1 MRKGGGG
8 GGAVV
13 EEGGAAVGEGDA
25 VGAKGK
31 VGGAQVAGAQV
42 EGEGVDRV
50 GGAAPEEKVKFK
62 ATKKKM

>member
-25 VGAKGK
+25 VGAEGK
-31 VGGAQVAGAQV
+31 VGEAQVAV

-50 GGAAPEEKVKFK
+50 GGAAPEEKVKAK
-62 ATKKKM
+62 RKM

>member
-25 VGAKGK
+25 VGAEGK
-31 VGGAQVAGAQV
+31 VGRAQVAGAQV

-50 GGAAPEEKVKFK
+50 GGAAQEE
-62 ATKKKM
+62 AEAAKKKM